1 MCISEQ
7 VSAVHGELLEAKVV
21 RMNKNR
27 AKENNKLCN
36 SQKALK
42 M

>member
-7 VSAVHGELLEAKVV
+7 VSALRGELLEVKAV
-21 RMNKNR
+21 RMYKNR
-27 AKENNKLCN
+27 VKSNNKLCN